1 MSGHDALGNLGVVD
15 LEKEALLA
23 HLCIPLLGYFVARAA
38 DLHKLLHFYLDL
50 LRCWLGGGLLG
61 LLGRSPGQV
70 GLMFL
75 PLGVRE
81 VTPLIVVQRQAQ
93 LALIGAQ
100 VVLHE
105 VGVLID
111 VNGF

>member
-1 MSGHDALGNLGVVD
+1 MSGHDALSNLGVVD

-38 DLHKLLHFYLDL
+38 DLHKLLHFHLDL

-75 PLGVRE
+75 PLGVCE